1 MIVNIVILHDVGEY
15 YMIAIV
21 GSLAI
26 IVGAVYLLA
35 IITDSFFIIS
45 LDQIS
50 RRLNLSDEVAGAS
63 LMAMGSSAPELAI
76 ALIAL
81 FSGGGAHSDV
91 GVGAIVGSAVFNI
104 LVITGVSAVAANGLR
119 IHMFAVRRDTA
130 YYLLSIGYLAFIFRD
145 GHVDLGE
152 AILGLV
158 AYAIYVIMLAVW
170 KAPEVPPEERE
181 KKVVESPPYPQSDNL
196 FRQVEAAIVRVIKM
210 ITGAP
215 SENYVWTFFVAIVFI
230 IILSYILV
238 EATLV
243 FAAGVGIPPVI
254 VALTLLAAGTS
265 APDLIS
271 SIEVAKEGR
280 GGMAVANAIGS
291 DIFDVFIGLGFPWMV
306 AILFLGKSV
315 IEIDVGDLWVS
326 IGILVAT
333 TLVLYAFLHTKREL
347 SRNEGIILLLLYA
360 AFAIY
365 TVVAGT
371 SAAVPPVH

>member
-1 MIVNIVILHDVGEY
+1 MTE
-15 YMIAIV
+15 IV

-26 IVGAVYLLA
+26 IIGAVYLLA

-50 RRLNLSDEVAGAS
+50 RKLNLSDEVAGAS

-104 LVITGVSAVAANGLR
+104 LVITGVSAVVANGLR

-130 YYLLSIGYLAFIFRD
+130 YYLLSIAYLAFIFSD
-145 GHVDLGE
+145 GQVVLWE
-152 AILGLV
+152 AALGLI
-158 AYAIYVIMLAVW
+158 AYAVYVFMLAVW
-170 KAPEVPPEERE
+170 KAPEIPESERE
-181 KKVVESPPYPQSDNL
+181 HKVTEAEPYPQSDNL
-196 FRQVEAAIVRVIKM
+196 FRQIEAAIVRVIKM

-238 EATLV
+238 ESTLV

-265 APDLIS
+265 APDLIA

-291 DIFDVFIGLGFPWMV
+291 DIFDVFIGLGFPWVV
-306 AILFLGKSV
+306 AIVFQGVAS
-315 IEIDVGDLWVS
+315 IHIDVGDLWVS

-333 TLVLYAFLHTKREL
+333 TVVLYVFLHTKREL
-347 SRNEGIILLLLYA
+347 SRNEGIILLLLYV
-360 AFAIY
+360 AFVVY
-365 TVVAGT
+365 TVVSGT
-371 SAAVPPVH
+371 GAPPAV